1 MVLED
6 VSFGFLRSSMIYP
19 CTQDIAHVRS
29 IDLTIKDYIF
39 FIKSCLLC
47 PLYSV
52 KCSKILHINNSVS
65 ENMRKVKLDG
75 HTSA

>member
-6 VSFGFLRSSMIYP
+6 VSFGFLRSSMTYP

-39 FIKSCLLC
+39 FIKSCLLY
-47 PLYSV
+47 PLYSI

-65 ENMRKVKLDG
+65 ENMRKAKLDG